1 MAKGEYPAQLKIAKV
16 IALYKKGEKY
26 NPGNYWPISLL
37 SCLNKLFETILCKR
51 LFRFLEINHILFDYQ
66 FGFRKLH
73 STTLALIEFPDNIR
87 KVLDEGNYAISAVV
101 DLTKAF
107 DTVDHEI
114 LLDKMDRYGIR
125 GHANDFCKSYIKIR
139 KQYTVTNA
147 VESYID
153 DVKCGVP
160 QGSVLGPLLFSL
172 YIDDIYRAVGQD
184 CIRLFADDTALF
196 MYDENLNSLIANVVS
211 KFNELYLWCVRNKL
225 TINCDKT
232 NFILFHAINKPIP
245 KQMGEI
251 VTSDMTIKRVKS
263 LRLMNT

>member
-1 MAKGEYPAQLKIAKV
+1 M
-16 IALYKKGEKY
+16 
-26 NPGNYWPISLL
+26 
-37 SCLNKLFETILCKR
+37 KR
-51 LFRFLEINHILFDYQ
+51 LVRFLEINHILFDYQ

-73 STTLALIEFPDNIR
+73 STTLALIEFTDNIR
-87 KVLDEGNYAISAVV
+87 KVLDEGNCAISGFV

-125 GHANDFCKSYIKIR
+125 GHANDFFKSYLKNR
-139 KQYTVTNA
+139 KQYTVTNG

-172 YIDDIYRAVGQD
+172 YINEIYRAVGQD
-184 CIRLFADDTALF
+184 YIKLFADDTALF

-232 NFILFHAINKPIP
+232 NFILFHATNKPISI
-245 KQMGEI
+245 QMDEI

-263 LRLMNT
+263 FQYLGLTLDETLRFNEHVECLGKSLIKYFGIFNKIK

>member
-1 MAKGEYPAQLKIAKV
+1 MQKACP
-16 IALYKKGEKY
+16 
-26 NPGNYWPISLL
+26 L
-37 SCLNKLFETILCKR
+37 SRNKPHLIC
-51 LFRFLEINHILFDYQ
+51 Q

-73 STTLALIEFPDNIR
+73 STTLALIEFTDNIR
-87 KVLDEGNYAISAVV
+87 KVLDEGNYAISVFV

-125 GHANDFCKSYIKIR
+125 GHANDFFKSYLKNR
-139 KQYTVTNA
+139 KQYTVTNG

-153 DVKCGVP
+153 EVKCGVP

-172 YIDDIYRAVGQD
+172 YINDIYRAGGQD
-184 CIRLFADDTALF
+184 CIRLFADNTALF

-225 TINCDKT
+225 TMNCDKT
-232 NFILFHAINKPIP
+232 NFILFHATNKPIP
-245 KQMGEI
+245 KQMDEI
-251 VTSDMTIKRVKS
+251 VTSDMTIKRVKPFQYLGLTLDET
-263 LRLMNT
+263 LRFNEHVECFGKSMNRYFGIF